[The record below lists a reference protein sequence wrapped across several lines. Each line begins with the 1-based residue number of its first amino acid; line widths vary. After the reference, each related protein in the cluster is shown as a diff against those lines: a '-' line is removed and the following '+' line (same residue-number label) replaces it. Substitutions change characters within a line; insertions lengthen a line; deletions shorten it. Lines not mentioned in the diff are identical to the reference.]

1 MRRACASLIAFAGL
15 AALVPA
21 ASAKPG
27 PDVPGRAARAAGT
40 AKRACPVEMASVR
53 GFCIDRWEAS
63 LVERKS
69 RRALS
74 PYYPPQPKAL
84 ARVREV
90 WLVERERA
98 GDPGA
103 RRMPLPELPS
113 FQLEESFDTLAV
125 SRPGVVPQGYLTYHA
140 ARNACQ
146 AAGKRLC
153 SEEEWVAACR
163 GRADTKFPYGAH
175 YAAGRCNVFRALHPA
190 AVLHGNASM
199 GLTDPRLNLVV
210 EAAKDP
216 LLRLTGATAGCTSAW
231 DDGPVYDMVGNLD
244 EWIEDPSGVFVG
256 GFYARMTTKG
266 CEAKVTGHAPSYYD
280 YSTGT
285 RCCSDQPKK

>member
-1 MRRACASLIAFAGL
+1 MRRACASLLVL
-15 AALVPA
+15 AAALALGAGSASPA
-21 ASAKPG
+21 QAKP
-27 PDVPGRAARAAGT
+27 PARLA
-40 AKRACPVEMASVR
+40 RACPAEMAAVQ
-53 GFCIDRWEAS
+53 GFCVDRWEAS
-63 LVERKS
+63 FVERRS

-90 WLVERERA
+90 WQVERLRA

-103 RRMPLPELPS
+103 RGMPLPEPPA
-113 FQLEESFDTLAV
+113 FQLEGSFEAVAV
-125 SRPGVVPQGYLTYHA
+125 SRPGVVPQGYLTYHS
-140 ARNACQ
+140 ARAACQ

-153 SEEEWVAACR
+153 TEEEWVTACR
-163 GRADTKFPYGAH
+163 GRAGTKFPYGAH
-175 YAAGRCNVFRALHPA
+175 YAAGRCNVHRALHPA

-216 LLRLTGATAGCTSAW
+216 LLRLTGATPGCESSW
-231 DDGPVYDMVGNLD
+231 DDGALYDMVGNLD
-244 EWIEDPSGVFVG
+244 EWVEDPSGVFVG

-266 CEAKVTGHAPSYYD
+266 CEAKVSGHAPSYYD

-285 RCCSDQPKK
+285 RCCADRAASR

>member
-1 MRRACASLIAFAGL
+1 MRRACASLIAMLGL
-15 AALVPA
+15 GALVPA
-21 ASAKPG
+21 ASAKPAPVG
-27 PDVPGRAARAAGT
+27 ATAR
-40 AKRACPVEMASVR
+40 RACPAEMAAVR

-63 LVERKS
+63 LIDRRS
-69 RRALS
+69 RRPLS

-84 ARVREV
+84 GRVREV

-98 GDPGA
+98 GEPGA
-103 RRMPLPELPS
+103 RRMPLPEPPS
-113 FQLEESFDTLAV
+113 VQLEGSYEPVAV
-125 SRPGVVPQGYLTYHA
+125 SRPGTVPHGYLTYHA

-153 SEEEWVAACR
+153 SEAEWVTACR

-175 YAAGRCNVFRALHPA
+175 YVAGRCNVFRALHPA

-210 EAAKDP
+210 EAGKDP
-216 LLRLTGATAGCTSAW
+216 LLRATGASTGCTSAW
-231 DDGPVYDMVGNLD
+231 DDGVVYDMVGNLD
-244 EWIEDPSGVFVG
+244 EWIDDPSGVFVG

-266 CEAKVTGHAPSYYD
+266 CEAKVSGHAPSYYD

-285 RCCSDQPKK
+285 RCCADPTPR